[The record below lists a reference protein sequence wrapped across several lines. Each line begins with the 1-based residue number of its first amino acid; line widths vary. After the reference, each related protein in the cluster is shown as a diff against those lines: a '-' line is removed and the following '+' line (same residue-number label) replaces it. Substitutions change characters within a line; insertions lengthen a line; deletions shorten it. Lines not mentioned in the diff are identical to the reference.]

1 MAFGAGQTEGKCA
14 GFERVAL
21 DLQRD
26 QYIQNLASGF
36 QPLDWDGR
44 EEFAGRAGGCG
55 LTRVGCKGESAPR
68 TTANPFFYFYFI
80 LSASFRRQLE
90 NKNSKSCVLSTAG
103 NHEGKKKTQEAFLEK
118 NPRGSPGPSTNRL
131 TLNSGAEKS
140 GPHWWNE
147 IEICLY
153 MHVLYSFFVFKYI
166 TLAVVQTGTNGQ
178 RLDSMIMEIFLKLND
193 SVT

>member
-55 LTRVGCKGESAPR
+55 LARVGCKGESAPR

-103 NHEGKKKTQEAFLEK
+103 NHEGKKKTQKHFWKK
-118 NPRGSPGPSTNRL
+118 NPEVRQDHQPTGWPWIQGLKNQDLIDEMKLKSAFTCMSFILFLCLNILHLLWSKL
-131 TLNSGAEKS
+131 TQMVKGWTRWS
-140 GPHWWNE
+140 WR
-147 IEICLY
+147 
-153 MHVLYSFFVFKYI
+153 SFS
-166 TLAVVQTGTNGQ
+166 N
-178 RLDSMIMEIFLKLND
+178 
-193 SVT
+193 